1 MTREME
7 TNMTN
12 NELVPTE
19 DMPRPIVR
27 HIAFLTSLFV
37 DLLLSLMSIQIVLF
51 SYFGQ
56 TPSSTQWGFALTGTQ
71 AAVLFLFLVPLGF
84 VTSWRLLSHVRDDV
98 RNEGFVLISP
108 QRLIVVLGIPFVF
121 IAGALALLLSL
132 IGIGLPFYPTA
143 SLFYGF
149 GLGMV
154 VARTWIAMTDL
165 KIWMISP
172 MYADSDIRRAAKW
185 RITVQ
190 SNVSYIEQS

>member
-1 MTREME
+1 
-7 TNMTN
+7 
-12 NELVPTE
+12 
-19 DMPRPIVR
+19 MPRRIVR

-37 DLLLSLMSIQIVLF
+37 DSFLSLMSIQIILF
-51 SYFGQ
+51 SYFVQ
-56 TPSSTQWGFALTGTQ
+56 TPSSTQWGFVLTGAQ
-71 AAVLFLFLVPLGF
+71 AAALFLFLVPLGF
-84 VTSWRLLSHVRDDV
+84 VVSWHMLSQVRDDIN
-98 RNEGFVLISP
+98 NEGFVLISP
-108 QRLIVVLGIPFVF
+108 QRLIMVLGIPFFF

-154 VARTWIAMTDL
+154 TARIWIAMTDL

-190 SNVSYIEQS
+190 SHVSSVEQS